1 MIMDNLAQYIIDS
14 ALFILK
20 GGILTVELYFVTIL
34 FSIPLGICFALMKI
48 SRYKLL
54 RDITGFYT
62 WVFRGT
68 PLLLQ
73 LFFTYYGLAVVGI
86 TLQPFSAAA
95 ITFVVNYTA
104 YLTEIYRAGIES
116 IDRGQHEAAHAL
128 NMNYFQTMRRIILP
142 QAVRRTIPPTCNE
155 AINLVKDTALVSVI
169 GMSDLLISAK
179 EIFARDFVIIPFII
193 AAVIYLVITTVIV
206 YFFRKIEARYSIY

>member
-1 MIMDNLAQYIIDS
+1 MDNYAQYILDS
-14 ALFILK
+14 SLFILK
-20 GGILTVELYFVTIL
+20 GGILTVELYFITIL
-34 FSIPLGICFALMKI
+34 FSIPLGVIFALMKI
-48 SRYKLL
+48 SRFTIL
-54 RDITGFYT
+54 RSIISFYT

-73 LFFTYYGLAVVGI
+73 LFFTYYGLAVIGI

-95 ITFVVNYTA
+95 LTFIVNYSA

-116 IDRGQHEAAHAL
+116 IDKNQYEAAKAL

-155 AINLVKDTALVSVI
+155 AITLVKDTALVSVI
-169 GMSDLLISAK
+169 GMGDLLISAK
-179 EIFARDFVIIPFII
+179 EIFARDFVIAPFII
-193 AAVIYLVITTVIV
+193 AAVIYLLITTVIV
-206 YFFRKIEARYSIY
+206 YFFRKLENRYSIYE

>member
-1 MIMDNLAQYIIDS
+1 MEMFINYIIDS
-14 ALFILK
+14 SVFILK
-20 GGILTVELYFVTIL
+20 GGILTVKLYLITIL
-34 FSIPLGICFALMKI
+34 FSIPLGVLFALMKI
-48 SRYKLL
+48 SRFRLL
-54 RDITGFYT
+54 RLVLSIYT

-73 LFFTYYGLAVVGI
+73 LFFTYYGLPVVGI

-95 ITFVVNYTA
+95 ITFILNYAA

-116 IDRGQHEAAHAL
+116 IDKTQYEASRAL

-155 AINLVKDTALVSVI
+155 AITLVKDTALVSVI
-169 GMSDLLISAK
+169 GMADLLISAK
-179 EIFARDFVIIPFII
+179 EVFARDFTITPFGI
-193 AAVIYLVITTVIV
+193 AAVIYLLITTVIV
-206 YFFRKIEARYSIY
+206 YLFRKIEDKYSIYE

>member
-1 MIMDNLAQYIIDS
+1 MDTLVQYILDS

-20 GGILTVELYFVTIL
+20 GGILTLKLYFVTIL
-34 FSIPLGICFALMKI
+34 FSIPLGILFALIKI
-48 SRYKLL
+48 SKYRLL
-54 RDITGFYT
+54 RNLTGFYT

-116 IDRGQHEAAHAL
+116 IDKGQYEAARAL
-128 NMNYFQTMRRIILP
+128 NMNYVQTMRRIILP
-142 QAVRRTIPPTCNE
+142 QAIRRTIPPTCNE
-155 AINLVKDTALVSVI
+155 AITLVKDTALVSVI

-179 EIFARDFVIIPFII
+179 EIFARDFVITPFLI
-193 AAVIYLVITTVIV
+193 AAVIYLLMTTVIV
-206 YFFRKIEARYSIY
+206 YFFRKIENKYSIYE